1 MLGVEIESDF
11 DGNLLMINGYQLEIE
26 KNTVKSRSGI
36 FVSNDISYSRNVILE
51 GINSHLVI
59 IDIEGDSDIK
69 QSCCDKM

>member
-36 FVSNDISYSRNVILE
+36 LVSNNISYSRNVILE
-51 GINSHLVI
+51 GINVTV
-59 IDIEGDSDIK
+59 
-69 QSCCDKM
+69 